1 MSLKY
6 EKKDIYSTLSQ
17 EELDNAN
24 GYAKSYM
31 NFLDKARTEYLAVE
45 EAIKILESNGF
56 VSLEEKQVLEVGDRV
71 YFINKDKSLYVCV
84 IGKDSIVNG
93 VNIVGAHIDSPRL
106 DIKPMPL
113 IEKSGTALFKT
124 QFYGGIKKYQ
134 WMSIPLAM
142 YGVIYNKDDEKIN
155 ISVGENEDDP
165 VFTIADLLPHLAKD
179 QMKANANDFIDPE
192 KMSVIVGSL
201 KDKEADDKVAEKVK
215 QNILKILN
223 NKYGIEEIDFARS
236 EISFVPAFKTKF
248 IGLDRGLIG
257 GYGQDDRVCA
267 YATIRAI
274 IDAADELG
282 EDIKKTT
289 IAMIVDKEEIGSI
302 GTTSMSS
309 RAFDMFINKL
319 IEKTNS
325 MGVDKL
331 EVYYNSRVLSADV
344 TAGVSP
350 EYEEVSDIQ
359 NGSIIGCGI
368 SVEKYT
374 GSGGKYNASDANA
387 SYMSKIM
394 SLFDRNNVMYQIGT
408 LGKIGKGG
416 GGTIAYILADKGCE
430 VVDCGTPVLAMHSPY
445 EVTSKY
451 DVYMTYLAYKAFFK
465 E

>member
-6 EKKDIYSTLSQ
+6 DKKDIYSSMSQ

-45 EAIKILESNGF
+45 ETVEILENNGF
-56 VSLEEKQVLEVGDRV
+56 VSLDEKVALEIGDRV
-71 YFINKDKSLYVCV
+71 YFINKDKSLYVAV
-84 IGKDSIVNG
+84 IGSEELVKG

-106 DIKPMPL
+106 DLKPMPL
-113 IEKSGTALFKT
+113 IEKSGAALFKT
-124 QFYGGIKKYQ
+124 QYYGGIKKYQ
-134 WMSIPLAM
+134 WMSIPLAL
-142 YGVIYNKDDEKIN
+142 YGVMYNKNGEKIKVA
-155 ISVGENEDDP
+155 IGENDDDP

-179 QMKANANDFIDPE
+179 QMKGNANEFIDPE
-192 KMSVIVGSL
+192 KMSVLVGSL
-201 KDKEADDKVAEKVK
+201 KDKEAEAKESEKVK
-215 QNILKILN
+215 SNILKILN
-223 NKYGIEEIDFARS
+223 EKYGVEEIDFARS
-236 EISFVPAFKTKF
+236 ELSFVPAFKTKF

-274 IDAADELG
+274 IDAADEL
-282 EDIKKTT
+282 DNVNKTM
-289 IAMIVDKEEIGSI
+289 IAMIVDKEEIGST
-302 GTTSMSS
+302 GTTSMNS

-331 EVYYNSRVLSADV
+331 EVYYNSKVLSADV

-359 NGSIIGCGI
+359 NGSILGCGI
-368 SVEKYT
+368 SIEKYT

-387 SYMSKIM
+387 SYMSKVMGI
-394 SLFDRNNVMYQIGT
+394 FDRNSIMYQVGT

-451 DVYMTYLAYKAFFK
+451 DVYMTYLAYKAFYK

>member
-6 EKKDIYSTLSQ
+6 DKKDIYSSMSQ

-45 EAIKILESNGF
+45 EAVEILENNGF
-56 VSLEEKQVLEVGDRV
+56 VSLDEKVALEIGDRV
-71 YFINKDKSLYVCV
+71 YFINKDKSLYVAV
-84 IGKDSIVNG
+84 IGSEELVKG

-106 DIKPMPL
+106 DLKPMPL
-113 IEKSGTALFKT
+113 IEKSGAALFKT
-124 QFYGGIKKYQ
+124 QYYGGIKKYQ
-134 WMSIPLAM
+134 WMSIPLAL
-142 YGVIYNKDDEKIN
+142 YGVMYNKNGEKIKVA
-155 ISVGENEDDP
+155 IGENDDDP

-179 QMKANANDFIDPE
+179 QMKGNANEFIDPE
-192 KMSVIVGSL
+192 KMSVLVGSL
-201 KDKEADDKVAEKVK
+201 KDKEAEAKESEKVK
-215 QNILKILN
+215 SNILKILN
-223 NKYGIEEIDFARS
+223 EKYGVEEIDFARS
-236 EISFVPAFKTKF
+236 ELSFVPAFKTKF

-274 IDAADELG
+274 IDAADEL
-282 EDIKKTT
+282 DNVNKTM
-289 IAMIVDKEEIGSI
+289 IAMIVDKEEIGST
-302 GTTSMSS
+302 GTTSMNS

-331 EVYYNSRVLSADV
+331 EVYYNSKVLSADV

-359 NGSIIGCGI
+359 NGSMLGCGI
-368 SVEKYT
+368 SIEKYT

-387 SYMSKIM
+387 SYMSKVMGI
-394 SLFDRNNVMYQIGT
+394 FDRNSIMYQVGT

-451 DVYMTYLAYKAFFK
+451 DVYMTYLAYKAFYK

>member
-6 EKKDIYSTLSQ
+6 EKKDIYSAMSQ

-24 GYAKSYM
+24 IYAKSYM

-45 EAIKILESNGF
+45 EAVEILENNGF
-56 VSLEEKQVLEVGDRV
+56 ISLEEKTNLEVGDRV
-71 YFINKDKSLYVCV
+71 YFINKNKSLYVAV
-84 IGKDSIVNG
+84 IGKEELVNG
-93 VNIVGAHIDSPRL
+93 VKIVGAHIDSPRL
-106 DIKPMPL
+106 DLKPMPL
-113 IEKSGTALFKT
+113 IEKSGAALFKT

-142 YGVIYNKDDEKIN
+142 YGVMYKKDGEKVKVAI
-155 ISVGENEDDP
+155 GENDDDP

-192 KMSVIVGSL
+192 KMSVLVGSL
-201 KDKEADDKVAEKVK
+201 KDKEAEDSVTEKVK
-215 QNILKILN
+215 MNVLKLLN
-223 NKYGIEEIDFARS
+223 SKYGVEEIDFARS
-236 EISFVPAFKTKF
+236 ELSFVPAFKTKF
-248 IGLDRGLIG
+248 IGIDRGLIG

-274 IDAADELG
+274 IDAADEMG
-282 EDIKKTT
+282 ESQSKTT

-325 MGVDKL
+325 MGTDKL
-331 EVYYNSRVLSADV
+331 EVYYNSKVLSADV

-359 NGSIIGCGI
+359 NGSMLGCGI
-368 SVEKYT
+368 SIEKYT

-387 SYMSKIM
+387 SYMSEVM
-394 SLFDRNNVMYQIGT
+394 STFDRNNIFYQVGT

-430 VVDCGTPVLAMHSPY
+430 VVDCGTPVLAMHSPF

-451 DVYMTYLAYKAFFK
+451 DVYMTYLTYKAFYK
-465 E
+465 D

>member
-45 EAIKILESNGF
+45 EAIEILENNGF
-56 VSLEEKQVLEVGDRV
+56 ISLDEKQILEPGDRV
-71 YFINKDKSLYVCV
+71 YFVNKDKSLYVCV
-84 IGKDSIVNG
+84 VGNENIVNG
-93 VNIVGAHIDSPRL
+93 LNIVGAHIDSPRL

-124 QFYGGIKKYQ
+124 QYYGGIKKYQ

-142 YGVIYNKDDEKIN
+142 YGVIYNK
-155 ISVGENEDDP
+155 DP

-179 QMKANANDFIDPE
+179 QMKANANDFKKKK
-192 KMSVIVGSL
+192 KMSVLVGSL
-201 KDKEADDKVAEKVK
+201 KDKDADDKVTDKVK

-223 NKYGIEEIDFARS
+223 AKYGIEEIDFARS

-248 IGLDRGLIG
+248 IGFDRGLIG

-267 YATIRAI
+267 YATIRALV
-274 IDAADELG
+274 DAADELG
-282 EDIKKTT
+282 DSIKKTS

-309 RAFDMFINKL
+309 RAFDMFVNKL

-331 EVYYNSRVLSADV
+331 EVYYNSKVLSADV
-344 TAGVSP
+344 TAGISP

-359 NGSIIGCGI
+359 NGSTLGCGI
-368 SVEKYT
+368 SIEKYT

-387 SYMSKIM
+387 SYMSKVM
-394 SLFDRNNVMYQIGT
+394 SLFDRNNVMYQVGT

-451 DVYMTYLAYKAFFK
+451 DVYMTYLAYKAFYK

>member
-31 NFLDKARTEYLAVE
+31 SFLDKARTEYLAVE
-45 EAIKILESNGF
+45 EAVAILENNGF
-56 VSLEEKQVLEVGDRV
+56 ISLDEKQVLEPGDRV
-71 YFINKDKSLYVCV
+71 YFINKDKSLYICV
-84 IGKDSIVNG
+84 IGNESIVNG
-93 VNIVGAHIDSPRL
+93 LNIVGAHIDSPRL

-124 QFYGGIKKYQ
+124 QYYGGIKKYQ

-142 YGVIYNKDDEKIN
+142 YGVIYNKDGEKIK
-155 ISVGENEDDP
+155 ISIGENDDDP

-192 KMSVIVGSL
+192 KMSVLVGSL
-201 KDKEADDKVAEKVK
+201 KDKEADEKVTEKVK

-223 NKYGIEEIDFARS
+223 AKYGIEEIDFARS

-267 YATIRAI
+267 YATIMGL

-282 EDIKKTT
+282 DSIKKTSV
-289 IAMIVDKEEIGSI
+289 AMIVDKEEIGSI

-309 RAFDMFINKL
+309 RAFDMFVNKL

-331 EVYYNSRVLSADV
+331 EVYYNSKVLSADV
-344 TAGVSP
+344 TAGISP

-359 NGSIIGCGI
+359 NGSMLGCGI
-368 SVEKYT
+368 SIEKYT

-387 SYMSKIM
+387 SYMSKVM
-394 SLFDRNNVMYQIGT
+394 SLFDRNNVMYQVGT

-451 DVYMTYLAYKAFFK
+451 DVYMTYLAYKAFYK

>member
-24 GYAKSYM
+24 SYAKSYM
-31 NFLDKARTEYLAVE
+31 SFLDRARTEYLAVE
-45 EAIKILESNGF
+45 EAIKILENNGF
-56 VSLEEKQVLEVGDRV
+56 ISLEEKQILEVGDRI
-71 YFINKDKSLYVCV
+71 YFVNKDKSLYVAV
-84 IGKDSIVNG
+84 IGRESIVNG
-93 VNIVGAHIDSPRL
+93 INVVGAHIDSPRL
-106 DIKPMPL
+106 DLKPMPL
-113 IEKSGTALFKT
+113 IEKSGAALLKT
-124 QFYGGIKKYQ
+124 QYYGGIKKYQ

-142 YGVIYNKDDEKIN
+142 YGVMYNKNGEKIK
-155 ISVGENEDDP
+155 ISIGENEDDP

-179 QMKANANDFIDPE
+179 QMKLNANDFIDPE
-192 KMSVIVGSL
+192 KMSVLVGSL
-201 KDKEADDKVAEKVK
+201 KDKEAEEKVSEKVK

-223 NKYGIEEIDFARS
+223 EKYGVEEIDFARS

-267 YATIRAI
+267 YATLRAI

-282 EDIKKTT
+282 DDIRKTA

-331 EVYYNSRVLSADV
+331 EVYYNSKVLSADV
-344 TAGVSP
+344 TAGISP

-359 NGSIIGCGI
+359 NGSQIGCGI
-368 SVEKYT
+368 SIEKYT

-394 SLFDRNNVMYQIGT
+394 SLFDNNNIMYQVGT

-430 VVDCGTPVLAMHSPY
+430 VVDCGTPVLAMHSPF

>member
-6 EKKDIYSTLSQ
+6 DKKDIYSSMAQ

-45 EAIKILESNGF
+45 EAIEILENNGF
-56 VSLEEKQVLEVGDRV
+56 ISLDEKVNLEIGDRI
-71 YFINKDKSLYVCV
+71 YFVNKDKSLYVAV
-84 IGKDSIVNG
+84 IGSDELVNG

-106 DIKPMPL
+106 DLKPMPL
-113 IEKSGTALFKT
+113 IEKSGAALLKT
-124 QFYGGIKKYQ
+124 QYYGGIKKYQ
-134 WMSIPLAM
+134 WMSIPLAL
-142 YGVIYNKDDEKIN
+142 YGVMYNKNGEKIKVA
-155 ISVGENEDDP
+155 IGENDDDP

-179 QMKANANDFIDPE
+179 QMKGSANDFIDPE
-192 KMSVIVGSL
+192 KMSVLVGSL
-201 KDKEADDKVAEKVK
+201 KDKEADAKEGEKVK
-215 QNILKILN
+215 SNILKILN
-223 NKYGIEEIDFARS
+223 EKYGVEEIDFARS
-236 EISFVPAFKTKF
+236 ELSFVPAFKTKF

-274 IDAADELG
+274 IDAADELQ
-282 EDIKKTT
+282 DINKTM
-289 IAMIVDKEEIGSI
+289 IAMIVDKEEIGST
-302 GTTSMSS
+302 GTTSMNS

-331 EVYYNSRVLSADV
+331 EVYYNSKVLSADV

-359 NGSIIGCGI
+359 NGSMLGCGI
-368 SVEKYT
+368 SMEKYT

-394 SLFDRNNVMYQIGT
+394 GIFDRNNIMYQVGT

-416 GGTIAYILADKGCE
+416 GGTIAHILADKGCE

-451 DVYMTYLAYKAFFK
+451 DVYMTYLAYKAFYK

>member
-6 EKKDIYSTLSQ
+6 DKKDIYSSMSQ

-45 EAIKILESNGF
+45 EAVEILENNGF
-56 VSLEEKQVLEVGDRV
+56 VSLDEKVALEIGDRV
-71 YFINKDKSLYVCV
+71 YFINKDKSLYVAV
-84 IGKDSIVNG
+84 IGSEELVKG

-106 DIKPMPL
+106 DLKPMPL
-113 IEKSGTALFKT
+113 IEKSGAALFKT
-124 QFYGGIKKYQ
+124 QYYGGIKKYQ
-134 WMSIPLAM
+134 WMSIPLAL
-142 YGVIYNKDDEKIN
+142 YGVMYNKNGEKIKV
-155 ISVGENEDDP
+155 SVGENEDDP

-179 QMKANANDFIDPE
+179 QMKGNANEFIDPE
-192 KMSVIVGSL
+192 KMSVLVGSL
-201 KDKEADDKVAEKVK
+201 KDKEAEAKESEKVK
-215 QNILKILN
+215 SNILKILN
-223 NKYGIEEIDFARS
+223 EKYGVEEIDFARS
-236 EISFVPAFKTKF
+236 ELSFIPAFKTKF

-274 IDAADELG
+274 IDAADEL
-282 EDIKKTT
+282 DNVNKTM
-289 IAMIVDKEEIGSI
+289 IAMIVDKEEIGST
-302 GTTSMSS
+302 GTTSMNS

-331 EVYYNSRVLSADV
+331 EVYYNSKVLSADV

-359 NGSIIGCGI
+359 NGSMLGCGI
-368 SVEKYT
+368 SIEKYT

-387 SYMSKIM
+387 SYMSKVMGI
-394 SLFDRNNVMYQIGT
+394 FDRNSIMYQVGT

-451 DVYMTYLAYKAFFK
+451 DVYMTYLAYKAFYK

>member
-6 EKKDIYSTLSQ
+6 EKKDIYSSIT
-17 EELDNAN
+17 EEEIFNAD

-31 NFLDKARTEYLAVE
+31 EFLDKARTEYLAVE
-45 EAIKILESNGF
+45 EAVKILEMNGF
-56 VSLEEKQVLEVGDRV
+56 VSLDERPALEIGDRV
-71 YFINKDKSLYVCV
+71 YFINKNKSLYVAV
-84 IGKDSIVNG
+84 IGSEELIKG

-106 DIKPMPL
+106 DLKPMPL
-113 IEKSGTALFKT
+113 IEKSGAALLKT
-124 QFYGGIKKYQ
+124 QYYGGIKKYQ

-142 YGVIYNKDDEKIN
+142 YGVVYNKN
-155 ISVGENEDDP
+155 GEMIKVAIGEEDDDP

-179 QMKANANDFIDPE
+179 QLKLNANDFIDPE
-192 KMSVIVGSL
+192 KMSVLVGSI
-201 KDKEADDKVAEKVK
+201 KDRDAESKETDKVKA
-215 QNILKILN
+215 NILKILN
-223 NKYGIEEIDFARS
+223 EKYNIEEIDFARS

-248 IGLDRGLIG
+248 IGLDKGLIG

-274 IDAADELG
+274 IDAADEAQ
-282 EDIKKTT
+282 DVSKTM

-309 RAFDMFINKL
+309 RAFDMFINKI

-325 MGVDKL
+325 MGIDKL
-331 EVYYNSRVLSADV
+331 EVFYNSKVLSADV

-359 NGSIIGCGI
+359 NGSMLGCGV
-368 SVEKYT
+368 SLEKYT

-387 SYMSKIM
+387 SYMSEIM
-394 SLFDRNNVMYQIGT
+394 GLFERNNVMFQVGT

-430 VVDCGTPVLAMHSPY
+430 VVDCGTPVLAMHSPF

-451 DVYMTYLAYKAFFK
+451 DVYMTYLAYKAFYK

>member
-6 EKKDIYSTLSQ
+6 EKKDIYSAMSQ
-17 EELDNAN
+17 EELDNTN
-24 GYAKSYM
+24 IYAKSYM

-45 EAIKILESNGF
+45 EAVEILENNGF
-56 VSLEEKQVLEVGDRV
+56 ISLEEKTNLEVGDRV
-71 YFINKDKSLYVCV
+71 YFINKNKSLYVAV
-84 IGKDSIVNG
+84 IGREELVNG
-93 VNIVGAHIDSPRL
+93 VKIVGAHIDSPRL
-106 DIKPMPL
+106 DLKPMPL
-113 IEKSGTALFKT
+113 IEKSGAALFKT

-142 YGVIYNKDDEKIN
+142 YGVMYKKDGEKVKVAI
-155 ISVGENEDDP
+155 GENDDDP

-192 KMSVIVGSL
+192 KMSVLVGSL
-201 KDKEADDKVAEKVK
+201 KDKEAEESVTEKVK
-215 QNILKILN
+215 MNVLKLLN
-223 NKYGIEEIDFARS
+223 SKYGVEEIDFARS
-236 EISFVPAFKTKF
+236 ELSFVPAFKTKF
-248 IGLDRGLIG
+248 IGIDRGLIG

-274 IDAADELG
+274 IDAADEMG
-282 EDIKKTT
+282 ESQSKTT

-325 MGVDKL
+325 MGTDKL
-331 EVYYNSRVLSADV
+331 EVYYNSKVLSADV

-359 NGSIIGCGI
+359 NGSMLGCGI
-368 SVEKYT
+368 SIEKYT

-387 SYMSKIM
+387 SYMSEVM
-394 SLFDRNNVMYQIGT
+394 STFDRNNIFYQVGT

-430 VVDCGTPVLAMHSPY
+430 VVDCGTPVLAMHSPF

-451 DVYMTYLAYKAFFK
+451 DVYMTYLTYKAFYK
-465 E
+465 D

>member
-6 EKKDIYSTLSQ
+6 DKKDIYSSMSQ

-45 EAIKILESNGF
+45 EAVEILENNGF
-56 VSLEEKQVLEVGDRV
+56 VSLDEKVALEIGDRV
-71 YFINKDKSLYVCV
+71 YFINKDKSLYVAV
-84 IGKDSIVNG
+84 IGSEELVKG

-106 DIKPMPL
+106 DLKPMPL
-113 IEKSGTALFKT
+113 IEKSGAALFKT
-124 QFYGGIKKYQ
+124 QYYGGIKKYQ
-134 WMSIPLAM
+134 WMSIPLAL
-142 YGVIYNKDDEKIN
+142 YGVMYNKNGEKIKVA
-155 ISVGENEDDP
+155 IGENDDDP

-179 QMKANANDFIDPE
+179 QMKGNANEFIDPE
-192 KMSVIVGSL
+192 KMSVLVGSL
-201 KDKEADDKVAEKVK
+201 KDKEAEAKESEKVK
-215 QNILKILN
+215 SNILKILN
-223 NKYGIEEIDFARS
+223 EKYGVEEIDFARS
-236 EISFVPAFKTKF
+236 ELSFIPAFKTKF

-274 IDAADELG
+274 IDAADEL
-282 EDIKKTT
+282 DNVNKTM
-289 IAMIVDKEEIGSI
+289 IAMIVDKEEIGST
-302 GTTSMSS
+302 GTTSMNS

-331 EVYYNSRVLSADV
+331 EVYYNSKVLSADV

-359 NGSIIGCGI
+359 NGSMLGCGI
-368 SVEKYT
+368 SIEKYT

-387 SYMSKIM
+387 SYMSKVMGI
-394 SLFDRNNVMYQIGT
+394 FDRNSIMYQVGT

-451 DVYMTYLAYKAFFK
+451 DVYMTYLAYKAFYK

>member
-6 EKKDIYSTLSQ
+6 DKKDIYSSMSQ

-45 EAIKILESNGF
+45 EAVEILENNGF
-56 VSLEEKQVLEVGDRV
+56 VSLDEKVALEIGDRV
-71 YFINKDKSLYVCV
+71 YFINKDKSLYVAV
-84 IGKDSIVNG
+84 IGSEELVKG

-106 DIKPMPL
+106 DLKPMPL
-113 IEKSGTALFKT
+113 IEKSGAALLKT
-124 QFYGGIKKYQ
+124 QYYGGIKKYQ
-134 WMSIPLAM
+134 WMSIPLAL
-142 YGVIYNKDDEKIN
+142 YGVMYNKNGEKIKVA
-155 ISVGENEDDP
+155 IGENDDDP

-179 QMKANANDFIDPE
+179 QMKGNANEFIDPE
-192 KMSVIVGSL
+192 KMSVLVGSL
-201 KDKEADDKVAEKVK
+201 KDKEAEAKESEKVK
-215 QNILKILN
+215 SNILKILN
-223 NKYGIEEIDFARS
+223 EKYGVEEIDFARS
-236 EISFVPAFKTKF
+236 ELSFVPAFKTKF
-248 IGLDRGLIG
+248 IGFDRGLIG

-274 IDAADELG
+274 IDAADEL
-282 EDIKKTT
+282 DNVNKTM
-289 IAMIVDKEEIGSI
+289 IAMIVDKEEIGST
-302 GTTSMSS
+302 GTTSMNS

-331 EVYYNSRVLSADV
+331 EVYYNSKVLSADV

-359 NGSIIGCGI
+359 NGSMLGCGI
-368 SVEKYT
+368 SIEKYT

-387 SYMSKIM
+387 SYMSKVMGI
-394 SLFDRNNVMYQIGT
+394 FDRNSIMYQVGT

-451 DVYMTYLAYKAFFK
+451 DVYMTYLAYKAFYK

>member
-24 GYAKSYM
+24 SYAKSYM
-31 NFLDKARTEYLAVE
+31 NFLDRARTEYLAVE
-45 EAIKILESNGF
+45 EAIKILENNGF
-56 VSLEEKQVLEVGDRV
+56 ISLEEKQILEVGDRI
-71 YFINKDKSLYVCV
+71 YFVNKDKSLYVAV
-84 IGKDSIVNG
+84 IGRESIVNG
-93 VNIVGAHIDSPRL
+93 INVVGAHIDSPRL
-106 DIKPMPL
+106 DLKPMPL
-113 IEKSGTALFKT
+113 IEKSGAALLKT
-124 QFYGGIKKYQ
+124 QYYGGIKKYQ

-142 YGVIYNKDDEKIN
+142 YGVMYNKNGEKIK
-155 ISVGENEDDP
+155 ISIGENEDDP

-179 QMKANANDFIDPE
+179 QMKLNANDFIDPE
-192 KMSVIVGSL
+192 KMSVLVGSL
-201 KDKEADDKVAEKVK
+201 KDKEAEEKVSEKVK

-223 NKYGIEEIDFARS
+223 EKYGVEEIDFARS

-267 YATIRAI
+267 YATLRAI

-282 EDIKKTT
+282 DDIRKTA

-331 EVYYNSRVLSADV
+331 EVYYNSKVLSADV
-344 TAGVSP
+344 TAGISP

-359 NGSIIGCGI
+359 NGSQIGCGI
-368 SVEKYT
+368 SIEKYT

-394 SLFDRNNVMYQIGT
+394 SLFDNNNIMYQVGT

-430 VVDCGTPVLAMHSPY
+430 VVDCGTPVLAMHSPF

-451 DVYMTYLAYKAFFK
+451 DVYMTYLAYKAFLK

>member
-6 EKKDIYSTLSQ
+6 DKKDIYSSMSQ
-17 EELDNAN
+17 EEIDNVN
-24 GYAKSYM
+24 GYSKSYM

-45 EAIKILESNGF
+45 EAVEILENNGF
-56 VSLEEKQVLEVGDRV
+56 VSLDEKVALEIGDRV
-71 YFINKDKSLYVCV
+71 YFINKDKSLYVAV
-84 IGKDSIVNG
+84 IGSEELVNG

-106 DIKPMPL
+106 DLKPMPL
-113 IEKSGTALFKT
+113 IEKSGAALLKT
-124 QFYGGIKKYQ
+124 QYYGGIKKYQ
-134 WMSIPLAM
+134 WMSIPLAL
-142 YGVIYNKDDEKIN
+142 YGVMYNKNGEKIKVA
-155 ISVGENEDDP
+155 VGENEDDP

-179 QMKANANDFIDPE
+179 QMKGNANEFIDPE
-192 KMSVIVGSL
+192 KMSVLVGSL
-201 KDKEADDKVAEKVK
+201 KDKEADAKESEKVK
-215 QNILKILN
+215 ANILKILN
-223 NKYGIEEIDFARS
+223 EKYGVEEIDFARS
-236 EISFVPAFKTKF
+236 ELSFVPAFKTKF
-248 IGLDRGLIG
+248 IGFDRGLIG

-274 IDAADELG
+274 IDAADEL
-282 EDIKKTT
+282 DNVNRTM
-289 IAMIVDKEEIGSI
+289 IAMIVDKEEIGST
-302 GTTSMSS
+302 GTTSMNS

-331 EVYYNSRVLSADV
+331 EVYYNSKVLSADV

-359 NGSIIGCGI
+359 NGSMLGCGI
-368 SVEKYT
+368 SIEKYT

-387 SYMSKIM
+387 SYMSKVMGI
-394 SLFDRNNVMYQIGT
+394 FDRNNIMYQVGT

-445 EVTSKY
+445 EVTSKF
-451 DVYMTYLAYKAFFK
+451 DVYMTYLAYKAFYK